1 VRARDASALA
11 ALAAALTVMPAASG
25 ATAQPAMRNYE
36 VRLIGTVRRIDRPHR
51 LVTVAYAPLETA
63 PGGVRP
69 VLVAD
74 RHALAL
80 LSVGDAIAG
89 IADTRHSPWPVRD
102 VHVIH

>member
-1 VRARDASALA
+1 MLAAFAA
-11 ALAAALTVMPAASG
+11 ALAAAPHGVQA
-25 ATAQPAMRNYE
+25 ATAKPAMRAYE
-36 VRLIGTVRRIDRPHR
+36 VRLFGTVRRIDRSHR

-69 VLVAD
+69 VFVAD

-80 LSVGDAIAG
+80 LSVGDAISG